1 MVFLQDNIWWVG
13 GFLILANFCIVAMLW
28 RNNAA
33 KNDNVLRS
41 ENDTV
46 INSVS
51 FRSRNNT
58 AKWN

>member
-13 GFLILANFCIVAMLW
+13 GFLILADFLIVVMLW

-33 KNDNVLRS
+33 RTDNVLRS
-41 ENDTV
+41 ENDTI

-51 FRSRNNT
+51 LRSKNNT
-58 AKWN
+58 INFS